1 MSKSRGNVVSP
12 DEVVREYGAD
22 ALRLFVLFAAPPD
35 RDLEWSDRGLE
46 GCFRFVNRLWRIL
59 GQVKGESD
67 SSEPGSR
74 ELSERG
80 RALRRK
86 SHQTIRK
93 VTHDLERMHQ
103 NTAIAAI
110 MELLNSIYEY
120 VDREEQRELGL
131 LREVLE
137 VIALLLSPFAP
148 HFCEEIWETL
158 GHSEPITFAPWP
170 AYDPEMAREEGVDIV
185 VQVNG
190 KVRSRLS
197 ASPGI
202 SRDEMQALA
211 LGDEKT
217 KAYIE
222 GKTIRKIIV
231 VPDKL
236 VNIVV

>member
-1 MSKSRGNVVSP
+1 
-12 DEVVREYGAD
+12 
-22 ALRLFVLFAAPPD
+22 
-35 RDLEWSDRGLE
+35 
-46 GCFRFVNRLWRIL
+46 
-59 GQVKGESD
+59 
-67 SSEPGSR
+67 
-74 ELSERG
+74 
-80 RALRRK
+80 
-86 SHQTIRK
+86 
-93 VTHDLERMHQ
+93 
-103 NTAIAAI
+103 